1 MSMVARVRIVKIG
14 DSQGVRIPKFLL
26 GQLELGEEVEL
37 AVEEGQLVI
46 RPVRRS
52 RYGWDEEFRQMAERG
67 DDRMLDETALSL
79 TQWDEDEWKWA

>member
-1 MSMVARVRIVKIG
+1 MVARVRIVKIG

-46 RPVRRS
+46 RPVCRS